1 MPKILVTLPKLY
13 RYDNDLEKA
22 APGCEF
28 VFIPDEDRDKLT
40 HDDLLGFD
48 IIIGNT
54 PTSILHDLPQLKW
67 MQLYTA
73 GSDNYARQPI
83 FSGEKAPVLTNA
95 TGAFGITLAEHMLA
109 QLLVL
114 SRDFLIY
121 RDHMHR
127 SEGRWDYFKAPETLD
142 SKKAL
147 ILGLGDI
154 GTNLAKRLDCCGCE
168 VYGIRRTN
176 RPSPYVRE
184 VHPLSDIDQL
194 LPDMDFVCLCLPNS
208 DETVHVIN
216 EHTLSL
222 MKPSAFVINVG
233 RGPSVDNIALAAAL
247 QNGVIAGAALDVTE
261 PEPLPDDHPLWN
273 CENCLITP
281 HSAGWYRQRS
291 PYERILQIACDNL
304 QRFLAGKPVTHQVDI
319 TTGYMKH
326 E

>member
-1 MPKILVTLPKLY
+1 MYRILVTLPKLY
-13 RYDNDLEKA
+13 QYDNDFEKT

-28 VFIPDEDRDKLT
+28 VYIADEDRDKLT

-48 IIIGNT
+48 AIIGNT
-54 PTSILHDLPQLKW
+54 PTSILYDLPQLKW

-73 GSDNYARQPI
+73 GADNFARLEI
-83 FSGEKAPVLTNA
+83 FSGQHAPVLTNA

-114 SRDFLIY
+114 SRDFLFY

-127 SEGRWDYFKAPETLD
+127 TEKRWDYFKAPETID
-142 SKKAL
+142 GKKAL
-147 ILGLGDI
+147 ILGLGDL
-154 GTNLAKRLDCCGCE
+154 GLNLAKRLEFCGCE
-168 VYGIRRTN
+168 VYGIRRTK
-176 RPSPYVRE
+176 RPAPYVKE
-184 VHPLSDIDQL
+184 VYSMGDLEQL
-194 LPDMDFVCLCLPNS
+194 LPYMDFVCLCLPNS
-208 DETVHVIN
+208 DETVHIIN

-233 RGPSVDNIALAAAL
+233 RGPSVDNLALAAAL
-247 QNGVIAGAALDVTE
+247 KNGVIAGAALDVTE
-261 PEPLPDDHPLWN
+261 PEPLPDDHPLWD

-291 PYERILQIACDNL
+291 PYERIVRIACDNL
-304 QRFLAGKPVTHQVDI
+304 RRFTADEPLRHQVDI
-319 TTGYMKH
+319 QTGYMKH